1 LGKGQKHRDLGGL
14 MPLRLKGS
22 AGLSKTVV
30 WATLGA
36 LLVFVLL
43 PTFYL
48 ISYVF
53 VRWNEVRVEV
63 FENPIIG
70 DENWRQILKVLFF
83 SFRLSL
89 STVAFDLV
97 FGIPLAYV
105 LARKRF
111 YGKSLLEDVVT
122 LPLVIPTSGFGFAT
136 LITWTTVAGLGGAL
150 GLNSGLIP
158 LNALIPVVD
167 VTFILFTVH
176 VALTFPYI
184 VRTLETKFQSIDITF
199 ETASRTLGA
208 SALTTFRNI
217 LFPLS
222 LPGVF
227 SASVLAFA
235 RSLGETGATL
245 IVSGVSSTASIAIVR
260 WTSEFKLATA
270 SFMGSLLVVTAW
282 LIILP
287 VELYAGRR
295 ARSFR
300 IPYQLPTSLSNRLI
314 KIERLV
320 SRRLAYLKDILPL
333 IVVMVTVIVPIV
345 VVLNSVILYWSTDP
359 YTGKVQG
366 GVLYQLFGPSNYFS
380 SVVRA
385 SSTSIIVALASTYIA
400 TCIAIPLAFVIERR
414 WYGDFIRS
422 ILKVPLIMP
431 TSSLGLSVLLL
442 WGSSGFNLVSSG
454 IWLITLTHVVFSVP
468 VIVESII
475 AAYEGSEIQMYEDS
489 ARTLGATAY
498 NAIETVSLPLIKS
511 GILTGFIL
519 SFTHSL
525 GETGATFIVMG
536 RDITIP
542 ALVVNMV
549 EALAIPAALFTS
561 TYLIILSLILLAVI
575 RIITRS

>member
-1 LGKGQKHRDLGGL
+1 
-14 MPLRLKGS
+14 MVLRFKRS
-22 AGLSKTVV
+22 VSLSNLAV
-30 WATLGA
+30 WVTLGSFI
-36 LLVFVLL
+36 LFVLL

-53 VRWNEVRVEV
+53 TRWSEVNYEV
-63 FENPIIG
+63 FANPIIG
-70 DENWRQILKVLFF
+70 DENWRQIQKVLFF

-89 STVAFDLV
+89 FTVAFDLI

-105 LARKRF
+105 LARKKF
-111 YGKSLLEDVVT
+111 PGKSLLEDIVT

-136 LITWTTVAGLGGAL
+136 LITWTTGAGIGGVL

-158 LNALIPVVD
+158 LDAVIP
-167 VTFILFTVH
+167 FINVPFIIFIVH

-184 VRTLETKFQSIDITF
+184 VRTLTTKFQSIETTF
-199 ETASRTLGA
+199 EIASRTLGA
-208 SALTTFRNI
+208 NPLTTFRKI

-222 LPGVF
+222 ISGIF
-227 SASVLAFA
+227 SGSVLAFA

-260 WTSEFKLATA
+260 WTSEYKLATA
-270 SFMGSLLVVTAW
+270 AFMGSLLVVIAW
-282 LIILP
+282 IIILP
-287 VELYAGRR
+287 VEYYVGRG
-295 ARSFR
+295 ASPFK
-300 IPYQLPTSLSNRLI
+300 IPYKFPASLSNWI
-314 KIERLV
+314 MKFERFV
-320 SRRLAYLKDILPL
+320 SRKFSRIKDFVPL
-333 IVVMVTVIVPIV
+333 FIIAITVIVPIAI
-345 VVLNSVILYWSTDP
+345 VLNSVLLYWSADP

-366 GVLYQLFGPSNYFS
+366 GVLYQLFGPSNYFN
-380 SVVRA
+380 SVLKA
-385 SSTSIIVALASTYIA
+385 TLTSIIVALASTYIA
-400 TCIAIPLAFVIERR
+400 MCIAIPLTFIIERR
-414 WYGDFIRS
+414 WYGKIIRS
-422 ILKVPLIMP
+422 ILKVPLIIP

-454 IWLITLTHVVFSVP
+454 IWLIILTHIVFSVP

-498 NAIETVSLPLIKS
+498 NAIETVSLPLIKG

-519 SFTHSL
+519 SFTHSI

-536 RDITIP
+536 RDITVP

-561 TYLIILSLILLAVI
+561 TYLIILSLILLAII
-575 RIITRS
+575 RITTRR